1 MQTGR
6 ARLWREASG
15 KYGSRSVGIGTRFY
29 PAVRFIAVPVNVD
42 PLGSRAIG
50 ASVFPVAF
58 LGRFAIRPEP
68 TGELN
73 GRLTELPMCIPPPW
87 PPRASANVLGTVNA
101 IASAIVVYFMAISFT
116 CEIGDD
122 RTLTTKFFFSAIEAA
137 KLFTFSKAKM
147 FQQSSSIASH
157 TR

>member
-1 MQTGR
+1 
-6 ARLWREASG
+6 
-15 KYGSRSVGIGTRFY
+15 
-29 PAVRFIAVPVNVD
+29 
-42 PLGSRAIG
+42 
-50 ASVFPVAF
+50 
-58 LGRFAIRPEP
+58 
-68 TGELN
+68 
-73 GRLTELPMCIPPPW
+73 
-87 PPRASANVLGTVNA
+87 
-101 IASAIVVYFMAISFT
+101 MAISFT

>member
-1 MQTGR
+1 M
-6 ARLWREASG
+6 
-15 KYGSRSVGIGTRFY
+15 
-29 PAVRFIAVPVNVD
+29 RFIAEPVSVD
-42 PLGSRAIG
+42 PLGSCAIG
-50 ASVFPVAF
+50 ENELPVAF

-73 GRLTELPMCIPPPW
+73 GRLTELPMCMPPW

-122 RTLTTKFFFSAIEAA
+122 RTLTTKLFFRRA
-137 KLFTFSKAKM
+137 KG
-147 FQQSSSIASH
+147 
-157 TR
+157 

>member
-1 MQTGR
+1 
-6 ARLWREASG
+6 
-15 KYGSRSVGIGTRFY
+15 
-29 PAVRFIAVPVNVD
+29 VRFIAEPLNVD

-58 LGRFAIRPEP
+58 LGRFATRPEP
-68 TGELN
+68 AGELN
-73 GRLTELPMCIPPPW
+73 GRLTELPMCI

-122 RTLTTKFFFSAIEAA
+122 RTLTTKCFFRRAKGARYKPASFGGLFMRTAPPALGEDPVSRALRGAPAA
-137 KLFTFSKAKM
+137 VNRHLNQRMPLSP
-147 FQQSSSIASH
+147 H
-157 TR
+157 LC

>member
-1 MQTGR
+1 M
-6 ARLWREASG
+6 
-15 KYGSRSVGIGTRFY
+15 
-29 PAVRFIAVPVNVD
+29 RFIAEPLNVD

-58 LGRFAIRPEP
+58 LGRFATRLVPA
-68 TGELN
+68 GELN
-73 GRLTELPMCIPPPW
+73 GRLTELPMCI

-122 RTLTTKFFFSAIEAA
+122 RTLTTNYFFRRARGARYKPASFGG
-137 KLFTFSKAKM
+137 LFMRTAPRRSG
-147 FQQSSSIASH
+147 
-157 TR
+157 

>member
-1 MQTGR
+1 M
-6 ARLWREASG
+6 
-15 KYGSRSVGIGTRFY
+15 
-29 PAVRFIAVPVNVD
+29 RFIAVPVNVD

-58 LGRFAIRPEP
+58 LGRIAIRPEP

-101 IASAIVVYFMAISFT
+101 IASAIVVYFIPISFT

-122 RTLTTKFFFSAIEAA
+122 RTLTTKCFFSAIEAA

>member
-1 MQTGR
+1 
-6 ARLWREASG
+6 
-15 KYGSRSVGIGTRFY
+15 
-29 PAVRFIAVPVNVD
+29 
-42 PLGSRAIG
+42 
-50 ASVFPVAF
+50 
-58 LGRFAIRPEP
+58 
-68 TGELN
+68 
-73 GRLTELPMCIPPPW
+73 
-87 PPRASANVLGTVNA
+87 VLGTVNA
-101 IASAIVVYFMAISFT
+101 IASAIVVYFMAISFTCT

>member
-1 MQTGR
+1 M
-6 ARLWREASG
+6 AE
-15 KYGSRSVGIGTRFY
+15 
-29 PAVRFIAVPVNVD
+29 PVIVD

-50 ASVFPVAF
+50 ANVFPVAF
-58 LGRFAIRPEP
+58 LGRFATRPEP

-101 IASAIVVYFMAISFT
+101 IASAIVVYFMVISFT

-122 RTLTTKFFFSAIEAA
+122 RTLTTKFFFRRAKGCSFGRRDRQTMRWARSSDQGCLFSTNIVQWHAAFAIW
-137 KLFTFSKAKM
+137 K
-147 FQQSSSIASH
+147 
-157 TR
+157 R